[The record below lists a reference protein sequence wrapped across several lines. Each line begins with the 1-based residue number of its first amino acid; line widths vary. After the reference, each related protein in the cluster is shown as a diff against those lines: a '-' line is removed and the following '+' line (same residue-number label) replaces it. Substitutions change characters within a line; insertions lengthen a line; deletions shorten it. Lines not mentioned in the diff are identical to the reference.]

1 MEKISTIYRH
11 ACPNCGGP
19 IDDYRLL
26 LGVPCEKCLPEIP
39 EDTSR
44 ENIYRILLRNG
55 KLRKDYQVMHKQW
68 RLARKFESFFQKAVG
83 SKPWGAQR
91 TWARRLARGDSFSII
106 APTGVGKTTFGLVYS
121 VFLACRGHGRSYII
135 LPTTPLVNQA
145 LKRLNAISESTGCSV
160 RVAYYHSKMKKSER
174 EEMLK
179 TIENGEFD
187 ILVTTV
193 AFARS
198 KLELVEGKK
207 YRLVFVDDVDAVLKS
222 GKSIS
227 SVLRIVGFPLDV
239 QEKGLELYY
248 TRRRIAFL
256 SARNGDPGEIA
267 RLERKAEELERYIER
282 YRRKAASLVV
292 SSATGRPR
300 GVRSKLF
307 RFLLG
312 FEVGG
317 RGDIGVRRIID
328 SYTVPEEYSDAVV
341 VSIVRQLGDG
351 GLVFVPVDKGISY
364 AEKLVEEL
372 REAGVR
378 AEAFH
383 SKKNVKLLED
393 FEKGDIDVLVGV
405 ANYYGVLVRG
415 LDMPWRVRYAV
426 FAGVPRMK
434 FSARVDEPHPARIA
448 RLLGLV
454 SEVLEG
460 ELKEEAMRY
469 LAGLRKV
476 IRRLSPAAL
485 QIITEKL
492 IEGDEGLP
500 GSIERTVI
508 RALAFLRQALSTPE
522 VWEKLR
528 EKGDVGIV
536 EEGGELYL
544 LIPDPYT
551 YLQASGRTSRL
562 YAGGITLGLSVVVVD
577 DIRVFRG
584 LEKRVRYMVDTEWTP
599 YEALDIEDVK
609 RRLEEERSRIK
620 DLARRGSV
628 EDLVRTAL
636 LIVESPNKA
645 RTIASFFGKPSMR
658 ELPNGLRAYEV
669 ATGDYILTITASG
682 GHVYD
687 LIVDTPQSEDIPSKL
702 GEVENVHGV
711 LRTAEN
717 RFIPVYTTIKRC
729 VRSGIQTTRE
739 IDSCPKIDGVPDTL
753 KNSMNVVGDL
763 RRLAWEVD
771 IVLLGT
777 DPDTEGEKISK
788 DLYMLLKPYSQRI
801 ERLEFHEVTKKA
813 IMTALKNLRKI
824 DDNLV
829 DAQTVR
835 RVEDRWIGF
844 TLSPRLWYEFWPKY
858 CEKLLRQAD
867 NEHARTRET
876 NDLRLCRKYRKFYVN
891 LSAGRVQTPTLGWI
905 VERTREHE
913 QSITT
918 RYIVEFGGGKGK
930 IWLYEDELPREAAEL
945 LKAKESLKITIKI
958 EGEEEREINP
968 PPPFTTDEMITD
980 VSRKLR
986 LTAPEIMRLAQNLF
1000 ELGLITYHRTD
1011 SHRVSDKGKQ
1021 VAREYLKERF
1031 GEEALEKLY
1040 HPRSWGEGGAHEAI
1054 RPTRPLDAET
1064 LRNMVEEGFI
1074 ELASELTWNHYRLYD
1089 LIFRRFIASQMK
1101 PGKLVYRKYT
1111 YYLNGVK
1118 VREDELPSKVVE
1130 PGFLSVYQEVKPVEI
1145 DEGEYPVNRV
1155 EVSKVSRVP
1164 LYTDGDVVRLMKER
1178 GIGRPS
1184 TYAKIL
1190 DTLVKRRYV
1199 YVIQKTGQLKSTRRG
1214 EGVYEYLNEKF
1225 SSLVSEERTRIV
1237 EEKMKMVEE
1246 GRAKRDKVL
1255 FEVYMEI
1262 KPIDIEN
1269 RDRDWTAEKAAEAI
1283 ARDLGNL

>member
-1 MEKISTIYRH
+1 LEKITTIYRH

-39 EDTSR
+39 DDISK
-44 ENIYRILLRNG
+44 ENIYRVLLKSG

-68 RLARKFESFFQKAVG
+68 RLARKFELFFEKAVG
-83 SKPWGAQR
+83 SRPWGAQR

-121 VFLACRGHGRSYII
+121 LFLACRGHGKSYII

-145 LKRLNAISESTGCSV
+145 LKRLEKISESTGCNV
-160 RVAYYHSKMKKSER
+160 RIAYYHSKMKKSDR
-174 EEMLK
+174 EEMLRA
-179 TIENGEFD
+179 IEEGEFD

-227 SVLRIVGFPLDV
+227 SVLRIVGFPPDV

-256 SARNGDPGEIA
+256 SARNGDPDEIA
-267 RLERKAEELERYIER
+267 GLEKKAEKLERFIER

-292 SSATGRPR
+292 SSATGKPR

-328 SYTVPEEYSDAVV
+328 SYKVPSEYSDSVIV
-341 VSIVRQLGDG
+341 NIVRELGDG
-351 GLVFVPVDKGISY
+351 GLVFVPVDKGIDY

-372 REAGVR
+372 REAGIK

-383 SKKNVKLLED
+383 SKKNVKLLEE
-393 FEKGDIDVLVGV
+393 FENGEIDVLVGV

-415 LDMPWRVRYAV
+415 LDMPWRVKYAV

-522 VWEKLR
+522 VWEKLKA
-528 EKGDVGIV
+528 KGDVGIV
-536 EEGGELYL
+536 EEGGGLYL

-584 LEKRVRYMVDTEWTP
+584 LEKRVRYMVETEWVP
-599 YEALDIEDVK
+599 YETLDIEDVK
-609 RRLEEERSRIK
+609 KRLEEERSRIR

-628 EDLVRTAL
+628 EDLVKTAL

-645 RTIASFFGKPSMR
+645 RTIASFFGKPSVR

-687 LIVDTPQSEDIPSKL
+687 LIVDALRDDDIPSRL
-702 GEVENVHGV
+702 GSVENVHGV
-711 LRTAEN
+711 LRTEDN

-729 VRSGIQTTRE
+729 VRSGIQTTKE
-739 IDSCPKIDGVPDTL
+739 IESCPDTDGVPDTL
-753 KNSMNVVGDL
+753 KNSMNVVSDL

-771 IVLLGT
+771 VVLLGT

-813 IMTALKNLRKI
+813 IMNALKNLRSI

-858 CEKLLRQAD
+858 CKRLMEQAN
-867 NEHARTRET
+867 NEHSRTKET
-876 NDLRLCRKYRKFYVN
+876 NDLRICRKYRFYMN

-918 RYIVEFGGGKGK
+918 RYILEFGGGKGRL
-930 IWLYEDELPREAAEL
+930 WLYEDEIAQNVNEL
-945 LKAKESLKITIKI
+945 LRSKEHLVLKIKV
-958 EGEEEREINP
+958 ENEEEKEIHP
-968 PPPFTTDEMITD
+968 PPPFTTDEMITEA
-980 VSRKLR
+980 SRKLR

-1021 VAREYLKERF
+1021 VAREYLKEKF
-1031 GEEALEKLY
+1031 GEESLEELY
-1040 HPRSWGEGGAHEAI
+1040 NPRSWGEGGAHEAI

-1064 LRNMVEEGFI
+1064 LRSMIEEGFI

-1101 PGKLVYRKYT
+1101 PGKLIYRKYT
-1111 YYLNGVK
+1111 YYLNNLKVK
-1118 VREDELPSKVVE
+1118 EEELPSRILE
-1130 PGFLSVYQEVKPVEI
+1130 PGFLAIYPEVKPVEL
-1145 DEGEYPVNRV
+1145 DEGEYPVDNLSS
-1155 EVSKVSRVP
+1155 SKVSRIP

-1214 EGVYEYLNEKF
+1214 ESVYEYLNEKF
-1225 SSLVSEERTRIV
+1225 PNLVSEERTRIV

-1246 GRAKRDKVL
+1246 GKADRDNVL

-1262 KPIDIEN
+1262 NPIDFEN
-1269 RDRDWTAEKAAEAI
+1269 KEKNWTVERAEEAV

>member
-1 MEKISTIYRH
+1 
-11 ACPNCGGP
+11 
-19 IDDYRLL
+19 
-26 LGVPCEKCLPEIP
+26 
-39 EDTSR
+39 
-44 ENIYRILLRNG
+44 
-55 KLRKDYQVMHKQW
+55 
-68 RLARKFESFFQKAVG
+68 
-83 SKPWGAQR
+83 
-91 TWARRLARGDSFSII
+91 
-106 APTGVGKTTFGLVYS
+106 
-121 VFLACRGHGRSYII
+121 
-135 LPTTPLVNQA
+135 
-145 LKRLNAISESTGCSV
+145 
-160 RVAYYHSKMKKSER
+160 
-174 EEMLK
+174 
-179 TIENGEFD
+179 
-187 ILVTTV
+187 
-193 AFARS
+193 
-198 KLELVEGKK
+198 
-207 YRLVFVDDVDAVLKS
+207 
-222 GKSIS
+222 
-227 SVLRIVGFPLDV
+227 
-239 QEKGLELYY
+239 
-248 TRRRIAFL
+248 
-256 SARNGDPGEIA
+256 
-267 RLERKAEELERYIER
+267 
-282 YRRKAASLVV
+282 
-292 SSATGRPR
+292 
-300 GVRSKLF
+300 
-307 RFLLG
+307 
-312 FEVGG
+312 
-317 RGDIGVRRIID
+317 
-328 SYTVPEEYSDAVV
+328 
-341 VSIVRQLGDG
+341 
-351 GLVFVPVDKGISY
+351 
-364 AEKLVEEL
+364 
-372 REAGVR
+372 
-378 AEAFH
+378 
-383 SKKNVKLLED
+383 
-393 FEKGDIDVLVGV
+393 
-405 ANYYGVLVRG
+405 
-415 LDMPWRVRYAV
+415 
-426 FAGVPRMK
+426 
-434 FSARVDEPHPARIA
+434 
-448 RLLGLV
+448 
-454 SEVLEG
+454 
-460 ELKEEAMRY
+460 
-469 LAGLRKV
+469 
-476 IRRLSPAAL
+476 
-485 QIITEKL
+485 
-492 IEGDEGLP
+492 
-500 GSIERTVI
+500 
-508 RALAFLRQALSTPE
+508 
-522 VWEKLR
+522 
-528 EKGDVGIV
+528 
-536 EEGGELYL
+536 
-544 LIPDPYT
+544 
-551 YLQASGRTSRL
+551 
-562 YAGGITLGLSVVVVD
+562 
-577 DIRVFRG
+577 
-584 LEKRVRYMVDTEWTP
+584 
-599 YEALDIEDVK
+599 
-609 RRLEEERSRIK
+609 
-620 DLARRGSV
+620 
-628 EDLVRTAL
+628 
-636 LIVESPNKA
+636 
-645 RTIASFFGKPSMR
+645 MR

-711 LRTAEN
+711 LRTVEN

-739 IDSCPKIDGVPDTL
+739 IDSCPEIDGVPDTL

-813 IMTALKNLRKI
+813 IMTALKNLRRI

-858 CEKLLRQAD
+858 CEKLLEQAD
-867 NEHARTRET
+867 NEHAKTRET

-918 RYIVEFGGGKGK
+918 RYIVEFGGGKGR
-930 IWLYEDELPREAAEL
+930 IWLYEDEIPREAVEL
-945 LKAKESLKITIKI
+945 LKAKEGLIVSIKV
-958 EGEEEREINP
+958 EGEEEREVNP
-968 PPPFTTDEMITD
+968 PPPFTTDEMITEA
-980 VSRKLR
+980 SRKLR

-1101 PGKLVYRKYT
+1101 PSKLVYRKYT

-1130 PGFLSVYQEVKPVEI
+1130 PGFLSVYQEVKPVEL
-1145 DEGEYPVNRV
+1145 DEGEYPVDNV
-1155 EVSKVSRVP
+1155 DSSKVSRVP

-1225 SSLVSEERTRIV
+1225 SSLVSEERTRMV

-1246 GRAKRDKVL
+1246 GRAERDKVL
-1255 FEVYMEI
+1255 LEVYMEI

-1269 RDRDWTAEKAAEAI
+1269 RDKDWTAEKAAEAI